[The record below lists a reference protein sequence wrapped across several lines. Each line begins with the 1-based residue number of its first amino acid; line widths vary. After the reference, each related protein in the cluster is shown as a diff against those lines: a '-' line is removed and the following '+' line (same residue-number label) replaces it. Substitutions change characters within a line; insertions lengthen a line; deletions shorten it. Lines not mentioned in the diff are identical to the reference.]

1 MPSSRMTTAIGT
13 DPSSFANLHEVRVKH
28 INMDL
33 DVRFDTKTID
43 GFVQLDATIEET
55 GACQLCL
62 DTRDLTLHQVVL
74 MEGENVGGALE
85 YKVAEET
92 KALGSKLTVKL
103 PSSLS
108 KGDSVR
114 VGIKYS
120 TSPTCTAVQFLDPK
134 QTAEGTHPYLFSQCQ
149 AIHARSLLPCQDTP
163 GAKMSYSATV
173 WVPEEL
179 TALMSAIP
187 VDIPQSETTAK
198 GHRNGSVAKKAFS
211 FEQKVPIPSYLLAL
225 AAGKLESREIGPRS
239 RVWSEASMVAAGEY
253 EFADT
258 EKYLVA
264 AESIAGDYVWGRY
277 DILLLPP
284 SFPYGGMENP
294 CLTFVTPTLL
304 AGDRSQ
310 ANVIAHEIAHSWCG
324 NLVTNR
330 TWEHFWMNEGFTVF
344 LERKILG
351 RMSGEPTLQFHALSG
366 LRNLESAVQSF
377 GDDAKG
383 YTQLVPDLSG
393 GGDPDDAF
401 SKVPYEKGF
410 NFLYYL
416 QTTVGG
422 GKSVFGEPM
431 LQFHALSGLTD
442 LGNEIKSFGEDPKG
456 YTQLIPNLSDGG
468 DPDDAFSTVPYEKG
482 FNFLYYLQTT
492 VGGGKNFEPFFQKF
506 IQNHAYGTVDTDT
519 FKADFL
525 KHFSDVKAVENIDW
539 KEWLYGKGM
548 PPVEN
553 QFDQALALQ
562 AKALSEKWHFGDVL
576 GIGSGSFEEQST
588 EDMKEWPGEQV
599 VAFLESLHSL
609 RSMKPLHSSTAAT
622 LDSLYKLS
630 SSKNSEILFAWFKIA
645 IHAEYTPAL
654 PALTAFLTKQGRMKY
669 VRPLYRALFAS
680 KMGKQ
685 IALDTFKTHCEEY
698 HPIAKKMLTQDL
710 QLSN

>member
-351 RMSGEPTLQFHALSG
+351 RM
-366 LRNLESAVQSF
+366 
-377 GDDAKG
+377 
-383 YTQLVPDLSG
+383 
-393 GGDPDDAF
+393 
-401 SKVPYEKGF
+401 
-410 NFLYYL
+410 
-416 QTTVGG
+416 
-422 GKSVFGEPM
+422 FGEPM